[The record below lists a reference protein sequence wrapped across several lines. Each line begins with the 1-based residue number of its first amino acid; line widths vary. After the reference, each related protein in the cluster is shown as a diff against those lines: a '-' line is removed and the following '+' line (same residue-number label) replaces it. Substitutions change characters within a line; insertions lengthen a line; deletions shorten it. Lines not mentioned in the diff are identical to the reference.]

1 MAQDQQQYHIPPA
14 YGEDD
19 EIQIGTFFKGVNE
32 TIWFII
38 KRWYIVLLFVA
49 IFCGIGAMYSIWYGK
64 KYIATSSFA
73 VEGQS
78 ASSSLLSSA
87 MSLANALGIQSSS
100 SKGNAYNN
108 NFFATLIQ
116 SRKVIKE
123 SLMTEGIMN
132 GKKDLMANHY
142 ITLYKWRE
150 GSLLHKGWNKSPR
163 LKDFYFKK
171 KPIDQ
176 FTPLEDSISNI
187 IYESIVDNNIE
198 IIYDES
204 TPFNIGIFTTRNRD
218 YSMNMLKILLD
229 KSASYYMEN
238 VYALNQKN
246 MRVAEFRVDSL
257 GRELKKFDFRVA
269 SLRDQSNNTIRQ
281 KGLLNV
287 NNAAREQT
295 LLNAQ
300 YSAAVNNVE
309 LARVTILTSAPV
321 LQIIDDPAYSTQ
333 VSFVNMTIA
342 IIVGVFLGIFF
353 GSIYLF
359 VRRAINVSNE
369 KIKNKLAQQ
378 QNNSGTAAA

>member
-1 MAQDQQQYHIPPA
+1 MAQDQQQYHIPPV

-38 KRWYIVLLFVA
+38 KRWYIILLFIA
-49 IFCGIGAMYSIWYGK
+49 IFCGLAAAYSIWYGK
-64 KYIATSSFA
+64 KYVATSSFA

-87 MSLANALGIQSSS
+87 MSLANALGIQTSS
-100 SKGNAYNN
+100 SKGNIYNN

-123 SLMTEGIMN
+123 SLMEEGVMN

-142 ITLYKWRE
+142 ITLYRWRE
-150 GSLLHKGWNKSPR
+150 GSLLHKGWNKSTR

-171 KPIDQ
+171 KPLDH
-176 FTPLEDSISNI
+176 FTPLEDSIANI
-187 IYESIVDNNIE
+187 IYESIIDNNIE
-198 IIYDES
+198 ITYDEA
-204 TPFNIGIFTTRNRD
+204 TPFNIGVFTTRNRD
-218 YSMNMLKILLD
+218 YSMNMLRILLD
-229 KSASYYMEN
+229 KTAGYYMEN
-238 VYALNQKN
+238 VYSLNQKN
-246 MRVAEFRVDSL
+246 MHVAELRVDSL
-257 GRELKKFDFRVA
+257 GRELKKFDYRVA

-281 KGLLNV
+281 KGLISV
-287 NNAAREQT
+287 NDASREQA

-309 LARVTILTSAPV
+309 LAKVTILTSAPV
-321 LQIIDDPAYSTQ
+321 LQIIDNPAYSTEVAF
-333 VSFVNMTIA
+333 VSMSIA
-342 IIVGVFLGIFF
+342 LIVGVFLGIFF
-353 GSIYLF
+353 GSVYLF

>member
-1 MAQDQQQYHIPPA
+1 MAQDQQQYHIRPA

-49 IFCGIGAMYSIWYGK
+49 IFCGLGAMYSIWYGK
-64 KYIATSSFA
+64 KYIATSSFG

-87 MSLANALGIQSSS
+87 MSLANALGIQTST
-100 SKGNAYNN
+100 SKGNTYNN
-108 NFFATLIQ
+108 NFFATLIE

-123 SLMTEGIMN
+123 SLMTEGVMN

-150 GSLLHKGWNKSPR
+150 GSLLHKGWNKSPG

-171 KPIDQ
+171 KPLDQ

-187 IYESIVDNNIE
+187 IYKSIVDNNIE

-229 KSASYYMEN
+229 KAASYYMEN

-246 MRVAEFRVDSL
+246 MRIAEFRVDSL
-257 GRELKKFDFRVA
+257 GRELKKFDYRVA

-309 LARVTILTSAPV
+309 LARVTILTSVPV
-321 LQIIDDPAYSTQ
+321 LQIIDDPAYSTE

-342 IIVGVFLGIFF
+342 IIVGLFLGIFF